1 MGVIYFDHLAAT
13 PLHPR
18 VKEAMTHHI
27 ETVYG
32 NPATDNQVGQPAA
45 QALEEARVRVA
56 ALINAD
62 PKEVVFNSGGTESV
76 NHALKGIAIG
86 LREKGRHI
94 ITSNIE
100 HKSVLNSLRTLRL
113 LDYRVTS
120 LDVDQYGL
128 VDPAAVEKAITPETI
143 LISIMLGNNEIGTIE
158 PVADIAK
165 IAKKHKVMMHSDAVA
180 AAGIIPV
187 DVQDLGVNL
196 LSLAANQFY
205 GPPGVGAL
213 YVRKGTPLWPL
224 LDGGLQEN
232 KRRAGTENLIGIV
245 GMGMAAEMARLEMP
259 QRLPRLKALK
269 DRLAQGIKGRIP
281 EIKINGHPTQC
292 LPHLFSV
299 SVEYIEGESL
309 VMMLDD
315 EGIIVAT
322 RSACASG
329 SLRASHV
336 LIGTG
341 LGHALAQGTLVFT
354 LGVDNTEAD
363 IDKVLNVMPNIVQT
377 LREMSPLYKKEHTA

>member
-1 MGVIYFDHLAAT
+1 MGVIYLDHLSGT

-18 VKEAMTHHI
+18 VKEAMINHI
-27 ETVYG
+27 NTVYG
-32 NPATDNQVGQPAA
+32 NPVSDHQVGQQAA
-45 QALEEARVRVA
+45 QALDTARSQVA

-62 PKEVVFNSGGTESV
+62 PGEIVFESGGTESV
-76 NHALKGIAIG
+76 NHAVKGVAIG
-86 LREKGRHI
+86 MREKGNHI

-120 LDVDQYGL
+120 MDVDKYGL

-143 LISIMLGNNEIGTIE
+143 LITIMLANNEIGTIE
-158 PVADIAK
+158 PIADIAK
-165 IAKKHKVMMHSDAVA
+165 IAKKNKVVMHTDAVA
-180 AAGIIPV
+180 ATGIIPV
-187 DVQDLGVNL
+187 DVEQLGVNL

-213 YVRKGTPLWPL
+213 YIRKGTPIWPFI
-224 LDGGLQEN
+224 DGGLQEN

-245 GMGMAAEMARLEMP
+245 GMGVAAEMARLEMP
-259 QRLPRLKALK
+259 QRLKHLQALK
-269 DRLAQGIKGRIP
+269 DRLAKGLSGRIP
-281 EIKINGHPTQC
+281 EIRVNGHPTQS

-309 VMMLDD
+309 VLMLDEED
-315 EGIIVAT
+315 IIVAT

-354 LGVDNTEAD
+354 LGRDTTAAD
-363 IDKVLNVMPNIVQT
+363 IDHVLKVMPGIVQT
-377 LREMSPLYKKEHTA
+377 LRDMSPIYKKEHA